1 MNDYG
6 RTFSKTKSVDC
17 QAVLTLDEIPGI
29 VEGKLCEKLNCV
41 DWHFSTADFKSF
53 CPLGQRPT
61 SGRDENELKVIST
74 VSTDIAKVLQKWM
87 DLNYSGVSSR
97 ASGTLC
103 VYHPSGN
110 LKYRLRFSHILPL
123 CASFEDCRDDTGK
136 VHVHMNL
143 SLSSY
148 YFYLEERH
156 ESPTPLFVSDYPHS
170 VLYRLT
176 YKDHFT
182 NKVIYEV
189 FTSLED
195 AEFRRDEIS
204 DTAASISELLIN
216 AVELE

>member
-1 MNDYG
+1 MSDYG

-41 DWHFSTADFKSF
+41 DWHFSTANFKSF

-61 SGRDENELKVIST
+61 SGCNENEIKIIAK
-74 VSTDIAKVLQKWM
+74 VSTDTAKVLQKWM

-97 ASGTLC
+97 ASGTFC
-103 VYHPSGN
+103 VCHPSGN
-110 LKYRLRFSHILPL
+110 LKYRLSISHIFPL

-136 VHVHMNL
+136 VHVHMHL
-143 SLSSY
+143 LCV
-148 YFYLEERH
+148 YFYLKERH
-156 ESPTPLFVSDYPHS
+156 ESTTPLFVSDYPHS

-182 NKVIYEV
+182 NKRVYEV
-189 FTSLED
+189 FTSIED
-195 AEFRRDEIS
+195 AELRRDEIS
-204 DTAASISELLIN
+204 DTEASISELLIN

>member
-1 MNDYG
+1 MSDYG
-6 RTFSKTKSVDC
+6 RTFSKTRSVDC
-17 QAVLTLDEIPGI
+17 QAVLTLEEIPGI
-29 VEGKLCEKLNCV
+29 IEGKLCEKLNCV

-61 SGRDENELKVIST
+61 SGCDENEIKVIAT
-74 VSTDIAKVLQKWM
+74 VSTDTAKVLQKWM

-103 VYHPSGN
+103 VCHPSGN
-110 LKYRLRFSHILPL
+110 LKYLISLNYIFPL
-123 CASFEDCRDDTGK
+123 CASFEDCRDDTGM

-143 SLSSY
+143 LCCS
-148 YFYLEERH
+148 FYLEERH

-170 VLYRLT
+170 ILYRLT

-182 NKVIYEV
+182 NKVIYEI

>member
-1 MNDYG
+1 MNGCG
-6 RTFSKTKSVDC
+6 RTFSKMKSVDG
-17 QAVLTLDEIPGI
+17 QAVLTLEEIPGI
-29 VEGKLCEKLNCV
+29 VEGKFGAKLNCA
-41 DWHFSTADFKSF
+41 DWHFSTANFKSV

-61 SGRDENELKVIST
+61 SGCDENEIKVTAT
-74 VSTDIAKVLQKWM
+74 VSTETSKLLQKWM

-103 VYHPSGN
+103 VCHSSGN
-110 LKYRLRFSHILPL
+110 LKYRLSLRHILPL
-123 CASFEDCRDDTGK
+123 CASFEDCRDDTGM

-143 SLSSY
+143 LCCS
-148 YFYLEERH
+148 FYLEERH
-156 ESPTPLFVSDYPHS
+156 ESPTPLFVSGYPHS

-189 FTSLED
+189 FTSIED
-195 AEFRRDEIS
+195 AELRRDEIS
-204 DTAASISELLIN
+204 DIGASISELLIN